1 MNYRVFNGLGR
12 WVYGYLLGGASV
24 LHNML
29 GLGQAM
35 HVHVLGRHV
44 QCINSYG
51 IVMTVVLVVGIY

>member
-1 MNYRVFNGLGR
+1 MGVWLSIG
-12 WVYGYLLGGASV
+12 GGASV